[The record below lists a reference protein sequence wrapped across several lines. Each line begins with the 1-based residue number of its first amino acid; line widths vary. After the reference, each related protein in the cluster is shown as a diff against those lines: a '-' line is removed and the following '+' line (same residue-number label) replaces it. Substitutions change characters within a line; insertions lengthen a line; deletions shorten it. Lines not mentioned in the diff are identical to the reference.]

1 MKNYNNFDSNELEP
15 YGELAFNGE
24 CKKMIDERNARK
36 VMQEQFYLIKEQQ
49 REIVENR
56 KSSKRSLIIAIIGI
70 IISFASLIVAIIAL
84 LN

>member
-15 YGELAFNGE
+15 YGELASNGE
-24 CKKMIDERNARK
+24 YKKMIDERNARK

>member
-1 MKNYNNFDSNELEP
+1 MKNYNNFNSNELEP
-15 YGELAFNGE
+15 YGELASNGE
-24 CKKMIDERNARK
+24 YKRMIDERNARK

>member
-1 MKNYNNFDSNELEP
+1 MKNYNNFNSNELEP
-15 YGELAFNGE
+15 YGELASNGE
-24 CKKMIDERNARK
+24 YKRMIDERNARK

-49 REIVENR
+49 REIVENP